1 MKTLRRV
8 ILGVLLAVSLPACAD
23 SRRSAPEEAPFTTQ
37 TYLYADGLGA
47 LGRVERRLMA
57 DGEERLHGR
66 TEIQSDGGHFLVV
79 EDVTLDYL
87 GRLVRAETAIAGRC
101 AEVTEQRI
109 VYDAATGVVRIR
121 DASGEKSWSVP
132 TDMPW
137 VLAPAQDAQ
146 QRPIATPVSGWI
158 AIRAAKLSP
167 ALRVIDVRAK
177 TAYAVVADQLAVATE
192 RGMTAVLG
200 DAGIDAG
207 PEFVE
212 ELRLTPLSR
221 TMTRVAVLPPRNAL
235 LCGQTMVE
243 GGRAL

>member
-1 MKTLRRV
+1 MQTLRRV

-23 SRRSAPEEAPFTTQ
+23 SRKSAPEETPIATRTF
-37 TYLYADGLGA
+37 LYSDGAGA

-57 DGEERLHGR
+57 DGAEKLHGQ

-79 EDVTLDYL
+79 EDVVLDAR

-109 VYDAATGVVRIR
+109 VYEPSTGVVRIS
-121 DASGEKSWSVP
+121 DASGERRWSVP
-132 TDMPW
+132 TDAPW
-137 VLAPAQDAQ
+137 VLAPARDAQ

-158 AIRAAKLSP
+158 AIRAARLAP
-167 ALRVIDVRAK
+167 ALRLVDAGAK
-177 TAYAVVADQLAVATE
+177 TAFSVASDQLAVATE

-212 ELRLTPLSR
+212 ELRLVPLSR
-221 TMTRVAVLPPRNAL
+221 TLTRVAVLPPRSAL
-235 LCGQTMVE
+235 LCGQTMID
-243 GGRAL
+243 GARSF